1 MTSDANALVE
11 DGIRAYRAGEKERAR
26 ELLQQATDIDS
37 ENEKGWMWLSAVVE
51 SDEER
56 RICLEN
62 VLYINP
68 NNENATRGLSKL
80 NRPKTGQLKKQTD
93 TLEQK
98 AEPEQPTSASPF
110 VVPPTATSSASAIY
124 DPSNEPSTDVYDQ
137 WIGDLGIGQGSDSGS
152 ASPFISQDDPR
163 DLLGTSEFANIFADA
178 FSDDDFDDM
187 ETGASVDTPSRAVP
201 TNAREDLFTDD
212 PFDDMGDNDL
222 FSGGPFTSDGF
233 DTGLDEREPT
243 PKSSTSPKSP
253 IPKSPSKSS
262 RNNDL
267 TDFSGGD
274 FYAGDSSISS
284 SEELDPSLLFR
295 RIPQQIK
302 PTRVP
307 GTNEKY
313 PALVVIGLL
322 TLIALNIGAIGFL
335 VVNSS

>member
-1 MTSDANALVE
+1 
-11 DGIRAYRAGEKERAR
+11 
-26 ELLQQATDIDS
+26 
-37 ENEKGWMWLSAVVE
+37 
-51 SDEER
+51 
-56 RICLEN
+56 
-62 VLYINP
+62 
-68 NNENATRGLSKL
+68 
-80 NRPKTGQLKKQTD
+80 
-93 TLEQK
+93 
-98 AEPEQPTSASPF
+98 
-110 VVPPTATSSASAIY
+110 
-124 DPSNEPSTDVYDQ
+124 
-137 WIGDLGIGQGSDSGS
+137 
-152 ASPFISQDDPR
+152 
-163 DLLGTSEFANIFADA
+163 
-178 FSDDDFDDM
+178 
-187 ETGASVDTPSRAVP
+187 
-201 TNAREDLFTDD
+201 
-212 PFDDMGDNDL
+212 MGDNDL

-233 DTGLDEREPT
+233 DTGLDELEPT

-262 RNNDL
+262 RDNDL

>member
-187 ETGASVDTPSRAVP
+187 ETGASVDTPSRAEP

-233 DTGLDEREPT
+233 DTGLDERELT

-253 IPKSPSKSS
+253 IPKSPSKSP
-262 RNNDL
+262 RNNDH
-267 TDFSGGD
+267 
-274 FYAGDSSISS
+274 
-284 SEELDPSLLFR
+284 
-295 RIPQQIK
+295 
-302 PTRVP
+302 
-307 GTNEKY
+307 
-313 PALVVIGLL
+313 GLSF
-322 TLIALNIGAIGFL
+322 T
-335 VVNSS
+335 